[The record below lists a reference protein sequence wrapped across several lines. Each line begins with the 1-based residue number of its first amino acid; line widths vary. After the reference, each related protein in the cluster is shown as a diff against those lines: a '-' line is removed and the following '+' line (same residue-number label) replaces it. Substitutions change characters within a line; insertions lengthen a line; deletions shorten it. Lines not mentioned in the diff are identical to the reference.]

1 MRIISYLGEV
11 KAELKNVKWPTLE
24 QTLMYTVAV
33 LVVSALAGLFLTGV
47 DMGLKESLKRALD
60 IF

>member
-1 MRIISYLGEV
+1 MSIISYLGEV

-33 LVVSALAGLFLTGV
+33 LIVSALAGLFLTGV
-47 DMGLKESLKRALD
+47 DMGLKEALERALKV
-60 IF
+60 F